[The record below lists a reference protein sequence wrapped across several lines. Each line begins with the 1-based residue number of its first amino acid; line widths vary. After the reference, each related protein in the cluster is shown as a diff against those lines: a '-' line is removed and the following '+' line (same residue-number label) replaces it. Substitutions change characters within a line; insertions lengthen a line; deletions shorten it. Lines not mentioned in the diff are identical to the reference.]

1 MPLGSTKPRV
11 AHAHPVS
18 LDARASRVAVAFR
31 DAERRE
37 RRLGRTRRN
46 RRRFALPATG
56 LIALAAV
63 LLLASQPLAPAPIA
77 ATSMGDRS
85 GMDLSVRVPRP
96 TTAPTPAGPTPA
108 GPTATP
114 AVHEPLVAG
123 IVGKAVLDDAVQR
136 DSGYVWPLQHAR
148 ITQDFGPS
156 SSGLFVVDG
165 VRSHDGIDI
174 ANFCGAP
181 ILAAHDG
188 VVIAA
193 SRHVVSQLGWTGD
206 VAAYDAYVTAKGL
219 WGTEARIIVIDDG
232 NGFRSVY
239 VHLHRIDVKVGQ
251 RVKAGQQIGLEG
263 SSGHATGCHLHY
275 SLYSPNDPARWTTY
289 EKDVARYHLPTGEVA
304 RIDPLT
310 LLPPLAAA
318 WITWGWGAQQ
328 TD

>member
-37 RRLGRTRRN
+37 RRLGRTRRSP
-46 RRRFALPATG
+46 RRFALPATG

-63 LLLASQPLAPAPIA
+63 LLLASQPLATASPPATA
-77 ATSMGDRS
+77 MGDRS
-85 GMDLSVRVPRP
+85 GMDLSVRAPRP
-96 TTAPTPAGPTPA
+96 TTASTTSGPTSAPA
-108 GPTATP
+108 SRP
-114 AVHEPLVAG
+114 PLVAG

-136 DSGYVWPLQHAR
+136 DSGYVWPLVHAR

-156 SSGLFVVDG
+156 GSGLFVVDG
-165 VRSHDGIDI
+165 QRFHDGIDI

-193 SRHVVSQLGWTGD
+193 SRHVVSQLDWTGD
-206 VAAYDAYVTAKGL
+206 VAAYEAYMTSKGL
-219 WGTEARIIVIDDG
+219 WGSQARIIVIDDG

-239 VHLHRIDVKVGQ
+239 VHLHRIDVQVGQ
-251 RVKAGQQIGLEG
+251 RVKAGEQIGLEG

-275 SLYSPNDPARWTTY
+275 SLYSPNDAGRWTTY
-289 EKDVARYHLPTGEVA
+289 EKDVARYHLPTGEIA

-310 LLPPLAAA
+310 LLPPLAAG